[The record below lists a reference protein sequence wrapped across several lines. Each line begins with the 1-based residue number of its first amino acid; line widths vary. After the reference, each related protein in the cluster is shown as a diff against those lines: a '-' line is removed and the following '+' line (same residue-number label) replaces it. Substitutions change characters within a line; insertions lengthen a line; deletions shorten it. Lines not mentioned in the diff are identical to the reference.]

1 MTMTGIDR
9 LISISLS
16 EAIKK
21 KIEKDDLKNLERT
34 LFLKHGMSIKL
45 SIEHFQNFTKVLKSI
60 INVNE
65 KKFVNEC
72 ISEIIKIKKIDGG
85 YKIRIIEQDLID
97 LILQVC
103 GDSETRK
110 IIGCVF
116 SKDLTIPQILNECKV
131 PKTSGYRK
139 IENLIINGFI
149 LETGK
154 VLSESKRISKY
165 RCVFDEIK
173 IEMQNNNVVVQ
184 GIVNSKIFDK
194 STSIALIH

>member
-1 MTMTGIDR
+1 MTMAGIDR
-9 LISISLS
+9 LISTSLS
-16 EAIKK
+16 EVVKK
-21 KIEKDDLKNLERT
+21 KLEKDDLKNLERT
-34 LFLKHGMSIKL
+34 LFLKYGMSIKL
-45 SIEHFQNFTKVLKSI
+45 SIEHFQDFIKILKSV

-65 KKFVNEC
+65 KKFVSEC
-72 ISEIIKIKKIDGG
+72 ICRIIKIKKIEGG
-85 YKIRIIEQDLID
+85 YKIRIIEQELID

-110 IIGCVF
+110 IIRCVF
-116 SKDLTIPQILNECKV
+116 SKDLTIPEILNECKI

-173 IEMQNNNVVVQ
+173 IEMQKNNVIIHGVV
-184 GIVNSKIFDK
+184 NNKIFGK
-194 STSIALIH
+194 STSMALIH

>member
-9 LISISLS
+9 LISTSLS
-16 EAIKK
+16 DVIKK
-21 KIEKDDLKNLERT
+21 KLEPNDLKNLERA
-34 LFLKHGMSIKL
+34 LFLKYGMSVKL
-45 SIEHFQNFTKVLKSI
+45 SIEHFQNFIKILKNTI
-60 INVNE
+60 DLNE
-65 KKFVNEC
+65 KRFVNEC
-72 ISEIIKIKKIDGG
+72 INEIIKIKKIDGS
-85 YKIRIIEQDLID
+85 YIIKIIDQNLIN
-97 LILQVC
+97 LILQEC

-110 IIGCVF
+110 IFGCVF
-116 SKDLTIPQILNECKV
+116 SKDLTIPQILNKCKV

-173 IEMQNNNVVVQ
+173 IEMQKNDVIIQGVVD
-184 GIVNSKIFDK
+184 NKIFDK
-194 STSIALIH
+194 STSVALIR

>member
-1 MTMTGIDR
+1 MTMTGMDR

-184 GIVNSKIFDK
+184 GIINSKIFDK

>member
-1 MTMTGIDR
+1 MTMAGIDR
-9 LISISLS
+9 LISTSLS
-16 EAIKK
+16 EVVKK
-21 KIEKDDLKNLERT
+21 KLEKDDLKNLERT
-34 LFLKHGMSIKL
+34 LFLKYGMSIKL
-45 SIEHFQNFTKVLKSI
+45 SIEHFHGFIKILKSV

-65 KKFVNEC
+65 KKFVDEC
-72 ISEIIKIKKIDGG
+72 ICRIIKIKKIEGG
-85 YKIRIIEQDLID
+85 YKIRIIEQELID

-103 GDSETRK
+103 GNSETRK

-116 SKDLTIPQILNECKV
+116 SKDLTIPQILNECKI

-173 IEMQNNNVVVQ
+173 IEIQKNNVIIHGVV
-184 GIVNSKIFDK
+184 NNKIFDK
-194 STSIALIH
+194 STSMVLTH

>member
-184 GIVNSKIFDK
+184 GVVNSKIFDK

>member
-16 EAIKK
+16 KTIKK

-72 ISEIIKIKKIDGG
+72 ISEIIKIKKIDVG

-184 GIVNSKIFDK
+184 GVVNSKIFDK

>member
-9 LISISLS
+9 LISTSLS
-16 EAIKK
+16 EIIKK
-21 KIEKDDLKNLERT
+21 KLEKDDLKNLERT

-45 SIEHFQNFTKVLKSI
+45 SIEHFQNFTKILKSV

-65 KKFVNEC
+65 KKFVSEC
-72 ISEIIKIKKIDGG
+72 ICGIIKIKKTDSG
-85 YKIRIIEQDLID
+85 YKIRIIEEELID

-116 SKDLTIPQILNECKV
+116 SKELTIPQILNECKV

-173 IEMQNNNVVVQ
+173 IEMQKNNVIIH
-184 GIVNSKIFDK
+184 GIINNKIFDK
-194 STSIALIH
+194 STSMALIH

>member
-1 MTMTGIDR
+1 MTGIDR

-16 EAIKK
+16 KTIKK

-72 ISEIIKIKKIDGG
+72 ISGIIKVKKIDVG

-184 GIVNSKIFDK
+184 GVVNSKIFDK